1 MIPLGGLGGAQEAFR
16 RVELPSTVTNS
27 NASGALGAAGRGKK
41 CLLFAYDVIII
52 CENFMLTV
60 SPSNLKAS
68 IYFRGP
74 SFRP

>member
-1 MIPLGGLGGAQEAFR
+1 MIPLGGLGGAQEAFK
-16 RVELPSTVTNS
+16 RVKLRSTVTNS
-27 NASGALGAAGRGKK
+27 NASGALGAAGRGI
-41 CLLFAYDVIII
+41 LFAYDVIII

-68 IYFRGP
+68 TLEIWGP